1 MTSRTSAHLAPLCDD
16 LVSEMTK
23 IKGKEATKLFCDS
36 QAAAVDRI
44 EEIQKKEKIDCDFRR
59 LDGYLFQGRDMPA
72 DVIDQEMDAVREVG
86 APVHRLMGVPLEGC
100 EDRHALRYPRQAT
113 FHPLKYLAGVAKACS
128 ESGVTFFRDSPVEE
142 VTEDNGVV
150 TVKTA
155 QGVIRAQHAVVA
167 TNSSI
172 SDRFAIHTKTAPYRT
187 YVITFEIK
195 RGALPDALYWDT
207 EDPYHYVRLQPGP
220 AKY

>member
-1 MTSRTSAHLAPLCDD
+1 MASTSAMSPSSAPALPGFQLRMSSAKRGKSVIVIDRGRICGGMTSRTSAHLAPLCDD

-86 APVHRLMGVPLEGC
+86 APVHRLMGVPFNGC
-100 EDRHALRYPRQAT
+100 EDRHVLRYPRQAT

-128 ESGVTFFRDSPVEE
+128 ESGVDVFPRQP
-142 VTEDNGVV
+142 GR
-150 TVKTA
+150 
-155 QGVIRAQHAVVA
+155 G
-167 TNSSI
+167 
-172 SDRFAIHTKTAPYRT
+172 SDRRMTAS
-187 YVITFEIK
+187 
-195 RGALPDALYWDT
+195 LP
-207 EDPYHYVRLQPGP
+207 
-220 AKY
+220 